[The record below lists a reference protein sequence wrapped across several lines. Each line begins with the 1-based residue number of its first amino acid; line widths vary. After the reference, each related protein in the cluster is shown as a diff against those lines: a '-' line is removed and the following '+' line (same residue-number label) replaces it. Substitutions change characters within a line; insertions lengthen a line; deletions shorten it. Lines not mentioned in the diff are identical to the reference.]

1 VKLRGSPQQLER
13 GVCDTSRVAELPT
26 GSVTFLFTDIEGS
39 TRRWETDPDGMSAA
53 LSAHDEVLFSVVEA
67 NGGVVFKHTG
77 DGIISVFT
85 AAQAA
90 VEAAI
95 DAQRRLAL
103 PVRMGI
109 ASGEAELR
117 NGDYFGMSLNR
128 AARVLSAGHG
138 GQIVVTGGVVAAVRG
153 VEFVDL
159 GTHRLR
165 DLAEPLRLH
174 QVSADGL
181 TATFPPLKTVGA
193 QGNLALQP
201 TDLIGREQA
210 LKDIIEQVQN
220 HRLVTLTG
228 AGGVGKTRLAIAV
241 ASGLVEEFLDGVWLV
256 ELAPVRDDA
265 AVASVVAGTLG
276 IAPRPDVDVVD
287 AITQA
292 IGDHR
297 MLVVLDNCEHV
308 LGATTGLVKALLG
321 RCENVTVVATS
332 REGLRVA
339 GEQRW
344 PVPTLGVDGGVDSE
358 AVALFVERARSV
370 DPGFELVDAADID
383 AVVAICSGLDGL
395 ALAIELA
402 AARMVSMSP
411 QEVERRLGDRFRL
424 LSNSGRGAEHHQTL
438 LQTVMW
444 SYDLLDEDER
454 RLLDRC
460 SVFADGFD
468 AAAATSVCGDE
479 SWDEYRVLDLLA
491 SLVHKSLLITE
502 RVNGST
508 RYGILETIR
517 QFGHERLTAADV
529 DRAGEQHAAWFAEQ
543 TVIQWTL
550 FNGPEQRLAI
560 DWLDLELAN
569 LRAAFRWA
577 GAHGDI
583 DRAIILAAH
592 PAVIGCVSQRFEPVG
607 WAEELMPAATA
618 AGARQLPRLCSGA
631 GVCCLIGRP
640 EHAIEYAERAL
651 ELAADPRYD
660 ALEEGWTLFTLLAGF
675 RYTGAFDRW
684 TQLCTELVPRGG
696 LQEVVGLAGLLA
708 VYPRLGRSEEA
719 RAVAARALEAAEA
732 FGVPFWIAF
741 ASGGYGR
748 SYVDVDSA
756 KAMQWFE
763 RSLDYS
769 RQHRIVYQERAME
782 RDIASLEGA
791 LGDPLHALE
800 LFDGSITFYHRAG
813 NHGSASTAVA
823 EVAMV
828 LARIGDH
835 EQAATVYGASVS
847 FGAIL
852 ISELSQ
858 VLDQLRAEL
867 GDATFDECVARGA
880 AMSFDD
886 AVQYVR
892 GEIAS
897 ARRRLTSAG

>member
-1 VKLRGSPQQLER
+1 MS
-13 GVCDTSRVAELPT
+13 ELPT

-39 TRRWETDPDGMSAA
+39 TRRWETDPDAMSAA
-53 LSAHDEVLFSVVEA
+53 LSAHDEVLLSAIEGK
-67 NGGVVFKHTG
+67 GGVVFKHTG

-85 AAQAA
+85 DVQAA

-109 ASGEAELR
+109 ASGAAELR
-117 NGDYFGMSLNR
+117 NGDYFGVSLNR
-128 AARVLSAGHG
+128 AARVMSAGHG
-138 GQIVVTGGVVAAVRG
+138 GQIVVTGGVVAAVSG
-153 VEFVDL
+153 IEFGDL
-159 GTHRLR
+159 GTHQLR
-165 DLAEPLRLH
+165 DVAEPLRLH
-174 QVSADGL
+174 QVLAEGL
-181 TATFPPLKTVGA
+181 TETFPALETVGT
-193 QGNLALQP
+193 QGNLVLQP
-201 TDLIGREQA
+201 TDLIGRENE
-210 LKDIIEQVQN
+210 LKDVTELVRK

-228 AGGVGKTRLAIAV
+228 TGGVGKTRLALDV
-241 ASGLVEEFLDGVWLV
+241 AGGLVEEFLDGVWLV
-256 ELAPVRDDA
+256 ELAPVRDLDA
-265 AVASVVAGTLG
+265 VPSVVAGTLG
-276 IAPRPDVDVVD
+276 ISPRPDVGVVD

-292 IGDHR
+292 IGDRR

-308 LGATTGLVKALLG
+308 LGATTELVKSLLG
-321 RCENVTVVATS
+321 RCENVVLLATS

-344 PVPTLGVDGGVDSE
+344 PVPPLGVEGGVDS
-358 AVALFVERARSV
+358 AAIALFVERARSV
-370 DPGFELVDAADID
+370 DPGFDLRDAAEV
-383 AVVAICSGLDGL
+383 AAAVAICSGLDGL

-402 AARMVSMSP
+402 AARMVSMSLR
-411 QEVERRLGDRFRL
+411 EVECRLGDRFRL
-424 LSNSGRGAEHHQTL
+424 LSNSDRGAEHHQTL
-438 LQTVMW
+438 FQTVMW

-491 SLVHKSLLITE
+491 SLVRKSLVITE

-517 QFGHERLTAADV
+517 QFGHERLTAAGDV

-543 TVIQWTL
+543 TVLQWTL

-577 GAHGDI
+577 AGHADI

-592 PAVIGCVSQRFEPVG
+592 PALIGCISQRFEPVG
-607 WAEELMPAATA
+607 WAEELVPAATA
-618 AGARQLPRLCSGA
+618 ADAQQLPRLYSGA
-631 GVCCLIGRP
+631 GACCLIGRP
-640 EHAIEYAERAL
+640 EQAIEYAERAL
-651 ELAADPRYD
+651 ELAADPGYD
-660 ALEEGWTLFTLLAGF
+660 ALEEGWTLFMLLAGL
-675 RYTGAFDRW
+675 RYTGDFDRW
-684 TQLCTELVPRGG
+684 TQLCAELVPLGG

-708 VYPRLGRSEEA
+708 VYPALGRSEEA
-719 RAVAARALEAAEA
+719 CAVADRTVEAAEA
-732 FGVPFWIAF
+732 FGIPFWIAF

-763 RSLDYS
+763 RSLSYS
-769 RQHRIVYQERAME
+769 REHRIVYQERAME
-782 RDIASLEGA
+782 RDIAGLEGA

-823 EVAMV
+823 GVAMV
-828 LARIGDH
+828 LARLGDH
-835 EQAATVYGASVS
+835 EQAATVYGASAS

-852 ISELSQ
+852 LSELSQ
-858 VLDQLRAEL
+858 VLDQLRGEL

-892 GEIAS
+892 AEIAS
-897 ARRRLTSAG
+897 ARQRLASVG